1 MIDETIFPFELS
13 PFQKKA
19 VHGITEGHNILV
31 TAHTGSGKTV
41 PAEFAIHYFSQKGKK
56 IIYTTPIKALSN
68 QKMHEFT
75 NKFPDLSV
83 GLLTGDCKCN
93 PDADVL
99 IMTTEILRNHLFNSN
114 ILDKKNQGPLEFTMD
129 IENELGCVVFDEVHY
144 IADPERG
151 GVWEQAILLLP
162 NHIQMVM
169 LSATIHKPE
178 KFASWVQEKK
188 TLPVDICSTNTR
200 VVPLVH
206 YSYCTAPTS
215 AIEKIQN
222 KDIKNSIENSINR
235 FHILKSGSDFQD
247 VTYNKM
253 KNTLEYFEK
262 QHIRIPRKFVLN
274 SLWNDLKK
282 QEKLP
287 ALCFVFSR
295 KQVEVCASE
304 VNFSLFEEH
313 DSTPSIIRYECK
325 QMLVS
330 RFKNWREYTCLPEYE
345 NIIKLMEKGVAI
357 HHAGIIPVF
366 REMIELMY
374 DKKYIKLLFA
384 TETFAV
390 GLNMPTKCVIFT
402 SLYKYN
408 GNTMRELFSNE
419 YTQMAGRAGRRGID
433 TIGHVIHCN
442 NLFEPPSCISYRG
455 MLMGEPP
462 ILKSKF
468 KINYNLV
475 LSILNSEDFRENQS
489 LHKLIGFVEQSMM
502 QEDILSGITLSQDAV
517 IELEKKRDTQNTL
530 VTNLRTPKNI
540 LDDYY
545 LCKYPGEYVNQ
556 KKRKEYLRKARRIE
570 EEYKTLKNDYDE
582 LLKLHNIDNEIKKEK
597 ETGNYAKNF
606 VETNIQHIIN
616 ILIVGGF
623 INDEWLLQPKGI
635 IATYMHEVHCLAFG
649 ELYDKT
655 DGFKDIS
662 SCEIAGIFSCFAEI
676 RVSEEIV
683 CYNFKYNN
691 KKVQDIVNSI
701 KNYHDKY
708 YDLEIA
714 SEINTGSS
722 YNYQYDIVILVMN
735 WFNANDESECLS
747 IIQNAK
753 NDKDIFLGDFIKAL
767 LKINNIV
774 KEMEKVALLL
784 NNIELVEKLKNIE
797 ENTLKFVV
805 SNQSLYI

>member
-1 MIDETIFPFELS
+1 MTDETIFPFELS
-13 PFQKKA
+13 TFQKKA
-19 VHGITEGHNILV
+19 VNGIIEGHSVLV

-41 PAEFAIHYFSQKGKK
+41 PAEFGIHYFSQKGKK

-68 QKMHEFT
+68 QKMAEFT
-75 NKFPDLSV
+75 KKFPNLSV

-162 NHIQMVM
+162 NHIQMIM
-169 LSATIHKPE
+169 LSATIHNPE
-178 KFASWVQEKK
+178 NFASWVEEKK

-200 VVPLVH
+200 VVPLIH
-206 YSYCTAPTS
+206 YSYYSAPDS
-215 AIEKIQN
+215 SVEKIQN
-222 KDIKNSIENSINR
+222 KDLKLTIENELNR
-235 FHILKSGSDFQD
+235 FHVLKDGNEFQD
-247 VTYNKM
+247 IAYNKM
-253 KNTLEYFEK
+253 VKTLDYFQK

-274 SLWNDLKK
+274 SLWTDLKR
-282 QEKLP
+282 QEKFP

-304 VNFSLFEEH
+304 VGFSLFDEH
-313 DSTPSIIRYECK
+313 DTIPSIIKHECK
-325 QMLVS
+325 QLLVS
-330 RFKNWREYTCLPEYE
+330 RFKNWREYTCLPEYDT
-345 NIIKLMEKGVAI
+345 IIKLMEKGVAI
-357 HHAGIIPVF
+357 HHAGILPIF

-408 GNTMRELFSNE
+408 GTTMRELFSNE

-433 TIGHVIHCN
+433 DIGYVIHCN
-442 NLFEPPSCISYRG
+442 NLFEPPSSTSYRS

-468 KINYNLV
+468 KMNYNLV
-475 LSILNSEDFRENQS
+475 LSILNSEDFRENHS
-489 LHKLIGFVEQSMM
+489 LHKLIHFVEQSMM
-502 QEDILSGITLSQDAV
+502 QKDINSGISISKSAV
-517 IELEKKRDTQNTL
+517 DELEEQIQNQDKKVNHLRSPRDSLELYHT
-530 VTNLRTPKNI
+530 
-540 LDDYY
+540 
-545 LCKYPGEYVNQ
+545 CKKPSEFANQ
-556 KKRKEYLRKARRIE
+556 KKRKELSRKARVLE
-570 EEYKTLKNDYDE
+570 DDYKTLKTDYDE
-582 LLKLHNIDNEIKKEK
+582 LLKLYDLYDKKKKEI
-597 ETGNYAKNF
+597 ETGNYAKTF

-616 ILIVGGF
+616 ILLKGKF
-623 INDEWLLQPKGI
+623 INDDWLLEPKGI
-635 IATYMHEVHCLAFG
+635 VATYMHEVHCLAFS
-649 ELYDKT
+649 ELYDNT
-655 DGFKDIS
+655 NGFKEFNS
-662 SCEIAGIFSCFAEI
+662 SEIAGIFSCFAEI
-676 RVSEEIV
+676 RVSDEIV
-683 CYNFKYNN
+683 CYNFNYNN
-691 KKVQDIVNSI
+691 ENMKNTINSI
-701 KNYHDKY
+701 KHCHDKY

-714 SEINTGSS
+714 SQINTGAS
-722 YNYQYDIVILVMN
+722 YSYQYDIVILVID
-735 WFNANDESECLS
+735 WFNATNENECLS
-747 IIQNAK
+747 IIQKAK
-753 NDKDIFLGDFIKAL
+753 KDKEIFLGDFIKAL

-774 KEMEKVALLL
+774 KEMEKIGGLL
-784 NNIELVEKLKNIE
+784 NNIELVEKLKKIE